1 MSRGRKSSGNLSRGG
16 GFDPLLT
23 AGAFWLASK
32 FARHVKKKIE
42 DRNSKKALAAGTDE
56 PIRVSSK
63 NKEFNKFVDMSMKE
77 KTTPPPIP
85 KGKKLA
91 SLYASYGIDPKELKT
106 WPKTGVETPE
116 TEHQMSGPEHLA
128 NVVDR
133 AKHYGKT
140 IGKYLNKRPAGGYW
154 KNYLD
159 TAKRDKQSDIVSQD
173 VFNKYMQTRGLQR
186 APMTAL
192 RKSQEE
198 KRNAL
203 KRKMVAN
210 WHAKADKE
218 SGLSQAMSQ
227 AWPRETPDWSKP
239 YGGNV
244 RRRETSDENRENVE
258 KASAHYS
265 SVIKSMPKPL
275 MKNRKLF
282 GV

>member
-1 MSRGRKSSGNLSRGG
+1 MAKGRKSSGNLTRGG
-16 GFDPLLT
+16 GFDPLLM
-23 AGAFWLASK
+23 AGAFWLARK
-32 FARHVKKKIE
+32 FSQHIKKKIE
-42 DRNSKKALAAGTDE
+42 TRNAKKALAAGSGE
-56 PIRVSSK
+56 PIKVSSD
-63 NKEFNKFVDMSMKE
+63 NHEFNRFVNMSMKE
-77 KTTPPPIP
+77 KNTPPPIP

-91 SLYASYGIDPKELKT
+91 ALYAAHGIDPKGLKN
-106 WPKTGVETPE
+106 WPKPEGAPSETNP
-116 TEHQMSGPEHLA
+116 QMSGPEHLA

-140 IGKYLNKRPAGGYW
+140 VGKYLNKRPAGGYW

-159 TAKRDKQSDIVSQD
+159 TAKKDKQTDLVSHD
-173 VFNKYMQTRGLQR
+173 VFNKYMQLRGLQR

-203 KRKMVAN
+203 KSKMIAN

-218 SGLSQAMSQ
+218 SGLSQAISR
-227 AWPRETPDWSKP
+227 AWPKETPDWSKP

-258 KASAHYS
+258 KASTHYS
-265 SVIKSMPKPL
+265 NIIKSMPKPL
-275 MKNRKLF
+275 VKNRKLF